1 MARHVAE
8 GGKVYDDF
16 GKHITGLSEELYKL
30 KKFKSYMNRSG
41 VMAEGLAQYMDIINS
56 RVNSVKKTVESLQK
70 TKPYKEMLENF
81 EVTEKKEVPQDVAE
95 NWIDQLT
102 IKQFNEELKDVF
114 PYIYNLVNEETKTD
128 ELGPDAFV
136 DEGVK
141 TPGDSHYNKERAME
155 LLKKKGISNPSYGE
169 LMAAIKQIEMGEN
182 LDEESRMRMADLA
195 DIDKA
200 WPKISQLKM
209 KLHDQG
215 MEPEDA
221 QDAAAEKL
229 GYDPE
234 MVDHYLQYKFGEDDT
249 DEGNKFTMA
258 LKKAKDND
266 DDEMDVDGKK
276 IPVTE
281 FILSMYDRE
290 NGQFP
295 KGETAV
301 LTAVEKDY
309 GEQYI
314 APAKQFIEAIH
325 AKFEEFHGY
334 KDPEIMDNQAPEE
347 LEDIRHLAGI

>member
-1 MARHVAE
+1 
-8 GGKVYDDF
+8 
-16 GKHITGLSEELYKL
+16 
-30 KKFKSYMNRSG
+30 
-41 VMAEGLAQYMDIINS
+41 
-56 RVNSVKKTVESLQK
+56 
-70 TKPYKEMLENF
+70 MLENF
-81 EVTEKKEVPQDVAE
+81 EVKEKKEVPQDVAE

-114 PYIYNLVNEETKTD
+114 PYIYNLVNEETQVE
-128 ELGPDAFV
+128 ELGPEDIDNAVESQEDHDKEIHDDFNTFEEWAEETV
-136 DEGVK
+136 DSALEENEQRCCGDCGCIEYRADPKCHCQNDSSDHSGPHWIPISQYHQQMEGVK

-169 LMAAIKQIEMGEN
+169 LMAALKQIELGE
-182 LDEESRMRMADLA
+182 
-195 DIDKA
+195 
-200 WPKISQLKM
+200 
-209 KLHDQG
+209 
-215 MEPEDA
+215 
-221 QDAAAEKL
+221 
-229 GYDPE
+229 
-234 MVDHYLQYKFGEDDT
+234 DT

>member
-1 MARHVAE
+1 M
-8 GGKVYDDF
+8 
-16 GKHITGLSEELYKL
+16 
-30 KKFKSYMNRSG
+30 
-41 VMAEGLAQYMDIINS
+41 
-56 RVNSVKKTVESLQK
+56 
-70 TKPYKEMLENF
+70 
-81 EVTEKKEVPQDVAE
+81 
-95 NWIDQLT
+95 
-102 IKQFNEELKDVF
+102 
-114 PYIYNLVNEETKTD
+114 
-128 ELGPDAFV
+128 
-136 DEGVK
+136 EGVK